1 MELEE
6 DSHIDLS
13 STAQWGMQAQMSQGN
28 ITVLEIL
35 PSSTT
40 AVGAYKIF
48 VETSMR
54 SNPHAIRK
62 FHVKDPVYILF
73 NPWCS
78 GYPNQILN
86 LLHEYVLDDLVYM
99 PKYQDL
105 EEYIQNDTGKVWVG
119 THRQIRSRP

>member
-1 MELEE
+1 MLNLLVLFEYCNSGEGSSVPQGTKIVMELEE

-13 STAQWGMQAQMSQGN
+13 STKQWGMQAQMSQGN

-40 AVGAYKIF
+40 AVGAYKIW
-48 VETSMR
+48 VETSLK
-54 SNPHAIRK
+54 SNPQAIRK

-78 GYPNQILN
+78 G
-86 LLHEYVLDDLVYM
+86 
-99 PKYQDL
+99 
-105 EEYIQNDTGKVWVG
+105 
-119 THRQIRSRP
+119 